1 MPVGVGA
8 GTEVVP
14 APASGGG
21 RGRSGGPQKRKGKQI
36 MATVALNR
44 FSDQDTLR
52 RIGDGFVI
60 GLLSPYRAFLIGR
73 DRNRE
78 SKEAQQRG
86 I

>member
-1 MPVGVGA
+1 
-8 GTEVVP
+8 
-14 APASGGG
+14 
-21 RGRSGGPQKRKGKQI
+21 

-44 FSDQDTLR
+44 FSDHDTLR